1 MKTAELRNKFLKY
14 KTVETGKT
22 FVKQR
27 NCCASLVKKSKS
39 SLYSNLYV
47 KDNTDSKKF
56 SKIFFPKSAVL
67 KENKKIVE
75 NQNEVA
81 NIFNDFFSKVVLLFQ
96 IPESNN
102 IDSSVMKYRRH
113 PSITAIQDAYKR
125 SSFSFSTVEKVDVI
139 TKSKTSF
146 MMMIF
151 LLKY

>member
-1 MKTAELRNKFLKY
+1 MWKTIL
-14 KTVETGKT
+14 TVKN
-22 FVKQR
+22 FQ
-27 NCCASLVKKSKS
+27 
-39 SLYSNLYV
+39 
-47 KDNTDSKKF
+47 F
-56 SKIFFPKSAVL
+56 FFPKSAVL

-81 NIFNDFFSKVVLLFQ
+81 NIFNDFFSKVVPLFQ

-139 TKSKTSF
+139 RKSKTSF

-151 LLKY
+151 LLKYWKAMLASSQNTLAFFAIMQ